1 MPDYGNPGQG
11 AGNEDLYSDS
21 APAEAPVEEAEEN
34 PAERDGSTAVLPKD
48 FFQGKEL
55 TPGTV
60 CSVKIERVHD
70 SQVEVSYVPHEAEE
84 AAEAPPAAAPPGAD
98 QEMAGLMA

>member
-21 APAEAPVEEAEEN
+21 APAEAPVEEAETES
-34 PAERDGSTAVLPKD
+34 EGGSTAVLPKD

-84 AAEAPPAAAPPGAD
+84 EAEAPPAAAPPGAA
-98 QEMAGLMA
+98 QEMTGMMA